1 MKQQEHDYYKN
12 DNQEVENL
20 IRESKNR
27 IQKEIKNGFKFHH
40 LTYALSNHIL
50 RNHISQRV
58 SMVVMFVDLVDSTKI
73 SASISPRNYLT
84 L

>member
-1 MKQQEHDYYKN
+1 MKLQERYYYKN
-12 DNQEVENL
+12 DYQEIENL

-27 IQKEIKNGFKFHH
+27 IQKEIKKGFKFHH

-73 SASISPRNYLT
+73 SARRIFSSYICN
-84 L
+84 